1 MEEKIGTEEI
11 DATTLKS
18 ILVRECEKEGLD
30 HRDFKVRISS
40 RHTRRRRGTHF
51 RKWNHKSEKHQH
63 YIIIYEKSCKTL
75 GILLKVFR
83 HELLHSRGIDHRD
96 MLDDFND
103 NGLCEENSASS

>member
-1 MEEKIGTEEI
+1 MPEMSSDSFRNGRMGGRLEGE
-11 DATTLKS
+11 S
-18 ILVRECEKEGLD
+18 PEGLD